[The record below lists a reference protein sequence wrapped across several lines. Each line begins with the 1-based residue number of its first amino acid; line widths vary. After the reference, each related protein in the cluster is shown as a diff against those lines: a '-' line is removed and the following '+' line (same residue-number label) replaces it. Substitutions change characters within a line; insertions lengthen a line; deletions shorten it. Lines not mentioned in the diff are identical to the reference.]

1 MAHNYVVDDQ
11 MERRDSAEIA
21 SSIHTE
27 GMTPRSRR
35 LATSSDDEMRNAL
48 LSGQMRF
55 PPNGWWTDGW
65 FYVKNNHVFI
75 SIFLAHPSH
84 PYTRGRRFLVLLNS
98 LSFAFFVTSFFQVL
112 TLNLTQTLTLT
123 LTQILTLTR
132 RRPPRHK
139 APQRP
144 SPATSAICPTRRSG
158 VG

>member
-1 MAHNYVVDDQ
+1 MAHNYVEDDQ
-11 MERRDSAEIA
+11 LERRDSAEIA

-84 PYTRGRRFLVLLNS
+84 PYTRERRFLVLLNS

-112 TLNLTQTLTLT
+112 TLTLTQTLTLT
-123 LTQILTLTR
+123 LTQTLTLTLTLTTLGG
-132 RRPPRHK
+132 HF
-139 APQRP
+139 
-144 SPATSAICPTRRSG
+144 S
-158 VG
+158 